1 VIPVIG
7 AGEIDAWSIGWL
19 DIWASPIRLD
29 PNWNN
34 GDYYGRAE
42 PAAGLALS
50 LKIVTLHALNPLRIN
65 KAFGRKWAKE
75 GANPIDSWS
84 NNYVIAAAMD
94 AAAMARAKVADAN
107 HFLYLVRA
115 NQLFVAGH
123 GGSLEEGLKKIK
135 APMLL
140 IPSKNDLLLFP
151 AMSGRIRDIVKAN
164 GGQVEYME
172 LVGEAGHLDGLL
184 AITQASEAIK
194 AFLAK

>member
-1 VIPVIG
+1 M
-7 AGEIDAWSIGWL
+7 
-19 DIWASPIRLD
+19 
-29 PNWNN
+29 
-34 GDYYGRAE
+34 
-42 PAAGLALS
+42 ALS

-65 KAFGRKWAKE
+65 KAFGRRWAKE
-75 GANPIDSWS
+75 GSNPLDDWS
-84 NNYVIAAAMD
+84 KNYAVAATMD
-94 AAAMARAKVADAN
+94 AAALARAKVADAN
-107 HFLYLVRA
+107 HFLFLVRA

-123 GGSLEEGLKKIK
+123 GASLEDGLKTVK

-151 AMSGRIRDIVKAN
+151 AMSARVRDIVKAN

-184 AITQASEAIK
+184 AITQAGDAIK